1 MTHLSLRTGGAADEG
16 VLLGLF
22 DEAVAWLVARGQT
35 GQWGADP
42 FSVRSD
48 MRERVHALAT
58 NGGLWIAE
66 HGGEP
71 VGALA
76 LGTAPSYA
84 PAADRSEVYVELV
97 LTSRR
102 FSGMGIGRS
111 LVDLAVRVGRE
122 RGVEQLRVDCWA
134 DAERLVRWYEQV
146 GFTRSDTFEL
156 AGWRGQLL
164 TMEID
169 ERQA

>member
-1 MTHLSLRTGGAADEG
+1 VELNMRTGGAGDEG
-16 VLLGLF
+16 VLLALF
-22 DEAVAWLVARGQT
+22 DEAVAWLAARGQT

-42 FSVRSD
+42 FSGRPE
-48 MRERVHALAT
+48 MRERVKALAT

-66 HGGEP
+66 HDDEP

-84 PAADRSEVYVELV
+84 PAADRSEIYVDLV
-97 LTSRR
+97 LASRR
-102 FSGMGIGRS
+102 CSGVGVGRA
-111 LVDLAVRVGRE
+111 LVDLAVRVGHE

-134 DAERLVRWYEQV
+134 DAERLVRWYEEV
-146 GFTRSDTFEL
+146 GFARSGTFDL

-169 ERQA
+169 ERRA